1 MLATPIA
8 HLLMA
13 KSPRA
18 PPRRCNIYRPISS
31 ASACTTSGVVMIVDG
46 PRVLVVAIA
55 ASAGGVGVGATA
67 GAGVAVEGDPEL
79 ENLGGILHEHA

>member
-1 MLATPIA
+1 
-8 HLLMA
+8 
-13 KSPRA
+13 
-18 PPRRCNIYRPISS
+18 
-31 ASACTTSGVVMIVDG
+31 MIVDG